1 MADKRRVCRVNA
13 VCGEP
18 RGEARWWFKMTE
30 SPVDHD
36 YYAQFAEIDGPV
48 AFGVSCCDLCK
59 AEIERRAAA
68 VGRL

>member
-36 YYAQFAEIDGPV
+36 YYAQFAKIDGPV
-48 AFGVSCCDLCK
+48 AFGVTAVIC
-59 AEIERRAAA
+59 ARRKSSA
-68 VGRL
+68 GRQR